1 VIRRKGGGRDISGQQ
16 PRSRATFV
24 VFRDILVKR
33 FCRIAVNV
41 FARSGC
47 HNVGTAKKLP
57 TRPHLRAWRLAKGWK
72 LVPLAEQLGVAH
84 SCIIAWEQGKT
95 GVDDATFAS
104 IANAYGIT
112 VAELSVEPSDAP
124 RARSVHRLLEAL
136 RSLDERRIARLADL
150 AEDLAAPNGSP
161 QDTK

>member
-1 VIRRKGGGRDISGQQ
+1 M
-16 PRSRATFV
+16 
-24 VFRDILVKR
+24 
-33 FCRIAVNV
+33 
-41 FARSGC
+41 
-47 HNVGTAKKLP
+47 AKKLP

-72 LVPLAEQLGVAH
+72 LVPLAEQIGVAH

-104 IANAYGIT
+104 IAKAYGIT
-112 VAELSVEPSDAP
+112 VAELSVVPSDAP

-150 AEDLAAPNGSP
+150 AEDLAGPPSKSP
-161 QDTK
+161 DAK

>member
-1 VIRRKGGGRDISGQQ
+1 MISVLERLWRHADGM
-16 PRSRATFV
+16 
-24 VFRDILVKR
+24 
-33 FCRIAVNV
+33 
-41 FARSGC
+41 
-47 HNVGTAKKLP
+47 AKKLP

-112 VAELSVEPSDAP
+112 VAELSVPPSDAP

-150 AEDLAAPNGSP
+150 AEDLATPPSQSP
-161 QDTK
+161 GDK